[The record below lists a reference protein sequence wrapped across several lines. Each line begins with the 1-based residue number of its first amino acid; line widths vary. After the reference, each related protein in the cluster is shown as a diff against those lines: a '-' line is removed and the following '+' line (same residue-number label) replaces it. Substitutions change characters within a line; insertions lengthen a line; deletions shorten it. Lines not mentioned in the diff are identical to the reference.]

1 MLPEEVIKDCSIF
14 FVDSLHLIDVLGN
27 SLHTYQGLHQMLLL
41 IRVGCCQR
49 FELKKMDL
57 LVNLSELAAAGD
69 LS

>member
-14 FVDSLHLIDVLGN
+14 FVNSLHLIDVLGN

-49 FELKKMDL
+49 FELKKQWIYL
-57 LVNLSELAAAGD
+57 LIYQSWLLPEI
-69 LS
+69 